1 MRFYSD
7 RRHEMRDL
15 DYIYAVA
22 RIRVK
27 EKSLLSDDDI
37 RRMAGMEDCR
47 EILNALS
54 DRGWG
59 DGSLEDDD
67 GNRMLEVEEKK
78 TVDLM
83 KELKADPEI
92 FRVLSFPRLYH
103 NLKAGIRE
111 LCTAEPPDHLYYDI
125 EGFGKEDV
133 CRILREKDYTALPE
147 HMRKTAQRAQE
158 AMLRTQDGQK
168 CDLIIDRGCLDAYE
182 KAGRESGIPLL
193 EEYEESCVAVT
204 DIKIAVRAQKTG
216 KDLKF
221 LKEALAPC
229 RTLNTDILAAA
240 AVSGEISLRDYLTGH
255 GFAEAAE
262 ALKDSPSAFERWCD
276 NRIID
281 AILPQKRNSVSA
293 GPLIAYYLAR
303 ENEIRMIRILLTAKA
318 NGFSE
323 ENIRKRIRK
332 MYG

>member
-1 MRFYSD
+1 MS
-7 RRHEMRDL
+7 DL

-27 EKSLLSDDDI
+27 EKYLLSDDDI
-37 RRMAGMEDCR
+37 RRMSGMENNR
-47 EILNALS
+47 EILGFLS

-59 DGSLEDDD
+59 DGSPEED
-67 GNRMLEVEEKK
+67 GSRMLETEERK
-78 TVDLM
+78 TADLM

-92 FRVLSFPRLYH
+92 FRVLSYPRLYH

-111 LCTAEPPDHLYYDI
+111 LCSADPPDHLYYDI
-125 EGFGKEDV
+125 EGFGREEV
-133 CRILREKDYTALPE
+133 RRILRDKDYGALPD
-147 HMRKTAQRAQE
+147 HMRKTAQRALE
-158 AMLRTQDGQK
+158 TMLRTQDGQK
-168 CDLIIDRGCLDAYE
+168 CDLIIDRGCLDACE

-193 EEYEESCVAVT
+193 ADYEESTVAIT

-221 LKEALAPC
+221 LKEALCPC

-240 AVSGEISLRDYLTGH
+240 AVSGETSLRDYLTGH

-303 ENEIRMIRILLTAKA
+303 ENEIRMVRILLTAKA

-323 ENIRKRIRK
+323 EDIRKRIRK

>member
-1 MRFYSD
+1 MS
-7 RRHEMRDL
+7 DL

-37 RRMAGMEDCR
+37 RRMSGMENSR
-47 EILNALS
+47 EILGFLS

-59 DGSLEDDD
+59 DGSPEED
-67 GNRMLEVEEKK
+67 GSRMLETEERK
-78 TVDLM
+78 TADLM
-83 KELKADPEI
+83 KELKVDPEI
-92 FRVLSFPRLYH
+92 FRVLSYPRLYH

-111 LCTAEPPDHLYYDI
+111 LCTADPPDHLYYDI
-125 EGFGKEDV
+125 EDFGREEV
-133 CRILREKDYTALPE
+133 RRILRDKDYGALPD
-147 HMRKTAQRAQE
+147 HMRKTAQRALE
-158 AMLRTQDGQK
+158 TMLRTQDGQK
-168 CDLIIDRGCLDAYE
+168 CDLIIDRGCLDACE

-193 EEYEESCVAVT
+193 ADYEESTVAVT

-221 LKEALAPC
+221 LKEALCPC

-240 AVSGEISLRDYLTGH
+240 AVSGEASLRDYLTGH

-303 ENEIRMIRILLTAKA
+303 ENEIRMVRILLTAKA

-323 ENIRKRIRK
+323 EDIRKRIRK